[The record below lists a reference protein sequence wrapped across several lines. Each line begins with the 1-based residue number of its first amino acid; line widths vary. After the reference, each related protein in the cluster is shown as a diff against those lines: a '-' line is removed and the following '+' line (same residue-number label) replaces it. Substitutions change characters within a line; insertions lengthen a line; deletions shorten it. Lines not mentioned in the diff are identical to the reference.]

1 MEHLKNALYIISYVI
16 MVAVV
21 LLVTVFYRQ
30 PLASVL
36 LVFLIILPFISLAA
50 GAYGYKHISVTATAS
65 SEHITAGDEFKI
77 RLHVR
82 NTSPVPLLR
91 CTLLYSF
98 CNLYRQD
105 KEKFSMTLAGESF
118 ASEVISVGFRT
129 SMPGMFVLDADEI
142 LISDPLH
149 FHTFTGKVNIHI
161 TIPVMPKEIPLP
173 DKDLPKFEG
182 EPFDDIL
189 SENGELTRD
198 IRQLREYRVGDRIRD
213 IHWKASASSG
223 ELMVKE
229 YERSIDLMYFLLP
242 EISKDHEEGTLVYY
256 YSLGKKMLS
265 ENMGFRTAIYDPDTK
280 IFSYMNVSDERS
292 LNESVYELMRKKA
305 SPEDVYSIYM
315 NQNPASYGVIRIC
328 QDRII
333 LS

>member
-1 MEHLKNALYIISYVI
+1 MEHLKNALYIISYVM

-30 PLASVL
+30 PLASIL
-36 LVFLIILPFISLAA
+36 LVFLIILPFISLAS
-50 GAYGYKHISVTATAS
+50 GFYGYKHISITAAAPT
-65 SEHITAGDEFKI
+65 EHITSGDEFRI
-77 RLHVR
+77 RLHIR

-98 CNLYRQD
+98 YNFYRKD
-105 KEKFSMTLAGESF
+105 DEKFSLTLAGESF
-118 ASEVISVGFRT
+118 ASETINISFKT
-129 SMPGMFVLDADEI
+129 AIPGMFVLDADKV

-161 TIPVMPKEIPLP
+161 TIPVMPKVIPLP

-182 EPFDDIL
+182 EPFDDII

-198 IRQLREYRVGDRIRD
+198 IRQLREYRAGDRLRD

-229 YERSIDLMYFLLP
+229 YEKSIDLMYLLLP
-242 EISKDHEEGTLVYY
+242 EVTKGHEEGTLVYY
-256 YSLGKKMLS
+256 YSLGKKMIS
-265 ENMGFRTAIYDPDTK
+265 SGMGFRTAVYDPDSK
-280 IFSYMNVSDERS
+280 VFSYLNVSDEKS
-292 LNESVYELMRKKA
+292 LDESLYEIMRKK
-305 SPEDVYSIYM
+305 SSSEDVYSVYM

-328 QDRII
+328 QDKII
-333 LS
+333 LN

>member
-1 MEHLKNALYIISYVI
+1 MEHIKNALYIISYLM

-36 LVFLIILPFISLAA
+36 LVFLIILPFISLAS
-50 GAYGYKHISVTATAS
+50 GAYGYRHISITATAPTES
-65 SEHITAGDEFKI
+65 INAGDEFRI
-77 RLHVR
+77 RFHIR

-105 KEKFSMTLAGESF
+105 DEKFTMTLAGESF
-118 ASEVISVGFRT
+118 ASEKISMSFKT
-129 SMPGMFVLDADEI
+129 SMPGMFTFDADKV

-161 TIPVMPKEIPLP
+161 TIPVMPKVVTLP

-182 EPFDDIL
+182 EPFDDII
-189 SENGELTRD
+189 SEQGELTRD
-198 IRQLREYRVGDRIRD
+198 IKQLREYRAGDRLRD
-213 IHWKASASSG
+213 IHWKASASAG

-229 YERSIDLMYFLLP
+229 YERSVDLMYLLLP
-242 EISKDHEEGTLVYY
+242 EINKGKEEGALVYY

-265 ENMGFRTAIYDPDTK
+265 SNMGFRTAIYDPDTRV
-280 IFSYMNVSDERS
+280 FSYMNVSDSKS
-292 LNESVYELMRKKA
+292 LDESVYEIMRKKA
-305 SPEDVYSIYM
+305 SKEDVFTMYM
-315 NQNPASYGVIRIC
+315 TQNPASYGVIRIC

-333 LS
+333 LN

>member
-1 MEHLKNALYIISYVI
+1 MEHIKNALYIISYLM

-36 LVFLIILPFISLAA
+36 LVFLIILPFISLAS
-50 GAYGYKHISVTATAS
+50 GAYGYRHISITATAPTES
-65 SEHITAGDEFKI
+65 INAGDEFRI
-77 RLHVR
+77 RFHIR

-105 KEKFSMTLAGESF
+105 DEKFTMTLAGESF
-118 ASEVISVGFRT
+118 ASEKISMSFKT
-129 SMPGMFVLDADEI
+129 SMPGMFTFDADKV

-149 FHTFTGKVNIHI
+149 FHTFTGKVKIHI
-161 TIPVMPKEIPLP
+161 TIPVMPKVVPLP

-182 EPFDDIL
+182 EPFDDII
-189 SENGELTRD
+189 SEQGELTRD
-198 IRQLREYRVGDRIRD
+198 IKQLREYRAGDRLRD
-213 IHWKASASSG
+213 IHWKASASAG

-229 YERSIDLMYFLLP
+229 YERSVDLMYLLLP
-242 EISKDHEEGTLVYY
+242 EINKGKEEGALVYY

-265 ENMGFRTAIYDPDTK
+265 SNMGFRTAIYDPDTRV
-280 IFSYMNVSDERS
+280 FSYMNVSDSKS
-292 LNESVYELMRKKA
+292 LDESVYEIMRKKA
-305 SPEDVYSIYM
+305 SKEDVFTMYM
-315 NQNPASYGVIRIC
+315 TQNPASYGVIRIC

-333 LS
+333 LN

>member
-1 MEHLKNALYIISYVI
+1 MEHIKNALYIISYVM

-36 LVFLIILPFISLAA
+36 LVFLIILPFISLAS
-50 GAYGYKHISVTATAS
+50 GAYGYKHISVTATAPTEAVS
-65 SEHITAGDEFKI
+65 AGDEFRI
-77 RLHVR
+77 RFHIR

-91 CTLLYSF
+91 CTLPYSF
-98 CNLYRQD
+98 CNLYRKD
-105 KEKFSMTLAGESF
+105 DEKFSMTLAGESF
-118 ASEVISVGFRT
+118 ASETVSVSFKT
-129 SMPGMFVLDADEI
+129 AIPGMFTFDADKI

-161 TIPVMPKEIPLP
+161 TIPVMPKAIHLP

-182 EPFDDIL
+182 EPFDDII
-189 SENGELTRD
+189 SEQGELTRD
-198 IRQLREYRVGDRIRD
+198 IRQLREYRAGDRLRD
-213 IHWKASASSG
+213 IHWKASASTG

-229 YERSIDLMYFLLP
+229 YERSVDLMYLLLP
-242 EISKDHEEGTLVYY
+242 EIIKDHEEGALIYY
-256 YSLGKKMLS
+256 YSLGKKMIS
-265 ENMGFRTAIYDPDTK
+265 SGMGFRTAVYNPDTK
-280 IFSYMNVSDERS
+280 IFSYLNVSDEKS
-292 LNESVYELMRKKA
+292 LDESMYEIMRQKA
-305 SPEDVYSIYM
+305 SKEEVYSIYM

-333 LS
+333 LN

>member
-1 MEHLKNALYIISYVI
+1 MEHIKNALYIISYLM

-36 LVFLIILPFISLAA
+36 LVFLIILPFISLAS
-50 GAYGYKHISVTATAS
+50 GAYGYRHISITATAPTES
-65 SEHITAGDEFKI
+65 INAGDEFRI
-77 RLHVR
+77 RFHIR

-105 KEKFSMTLAGESF
+105 DEKFSMTLAGESF
-118 ASEVISVGFRT
+118 ASDMISVSFKT
-129 SMPGMFVLDADEI
+129 SMPGMFTFDADKV

-161 TIPVMPKEIPLP
+161 TIPVMPKVVTLP

-182 EPFDDIL
+182 EPFDDII
-189 SENGELTRD
+189 SEQGELTRD
-198 IRQLREYRVGDRIRD
+198 IKQLREYRAGDRLRD
-213 IHWKASASSG
+213 IHWKASASAG

-229 YERSIDLMYFLLP
+229 YERSVDLMYLLLP
-242 EISKDHEEGTLVYY
+242 EINKGKEEGALVYY

-265 ENMGFRTAIYDPDTK
+265 SNMGFRTAIYDPDTRV
-280 IFSYMNVSDERS
+280 FSYMNVSDSKS
-292 LNESVYELMRKKA
+292 LDESVYEIMRKKA
-305 SPEDVYSIYM
+305 SKEDVFTMYM
-315 NQNPASYGVIRIC
+315 TQNPASYGVIRIC

-333 LS
+333 LN

>member
-1 MEHLKNALYIISYVI
+1 

-36 LVFLIILPFISLAA
+36 LVFLIILPFISLAS
-50 GAYGYKHISVTATAS
+50 GAYGYRHISITATAPTES
-65 SEHITAGDEFKI
+65 INAGDEFRI
-77 RLHVR
+77 RFHIR

-105 KEKFSMTLAGESF
+105 DEKFTMTLAGESF
-118 ASEVISVGFRT
+118 ASEKISMSFKT
-129 SMPGMFVLDADEI
+129 SMPGMFTFDADKV

-149 FHTFTGKVNIHI
+149 FHTFSGKVNIHI
-161 TIPVMPKEIPLP
+161 TIPVMPKVVTLP

-182 EPFDDIL
+182 EPFDDII
-189 SENGELTRD
+189 SEQGELTRD
-198 IRQLREYRVGDRIRD
+198 IKQLREYRAGDRLRD
-213 IHWKASASSG
+213 IHWKASASAG

-229 YERSIDLMYFLLP
+229 YERSVDLMYLLLP
-242 EISKDHEEGTLVYY
+242 EINKGKEEGALVYY

-265 ENMGFRTAIYDPDTK
+265 SNMGFRTAIYDPDTRV
-280 IFSYMNVSDERS
+280 FSYMNVSDSKS
-292 LNESVYELMRKKA
+292 LDESVYEIMRKKA
-305 SPEDVYSIYM
+305 SKEDVFTMYM
-315 NQNPASYGVIRIC
+315 TQNPASYGVIRIC

-333 LS
+333 LN

>member
-1 MEHLKNALYIISYVI
+1 

-36 LVFLIILPFISLAA
+36 LVFLIILPFISLAS
-50 GAYGYKHISVTATAS
+50 GAYGYRHISITATAPTES
-65 SEHITAGDEFKI
+65 INAGDEFRI
-77 RLHVR
+77 RFHIR

-105 KEKFSMTLAGESF
+105 DEKFTMTLAGESF
-118 ASEVISVGFRT
+118 ASEKISMSFKT
-129 SMPGMFVLDADEI
+129 SMPGMFTFDADKV

-161 TIPVMPKEIPLP
+161 TIPVMPKVVTLP

-182 EPFDDIL
+182 EPFDDII
-189 SENGELTRD
+189 SEQGELTRD
-198 IRQLREYRVGDRIRD
+198 IKQLREYRAGDRLRD
-213 IHWKASASSG
+213 IHWKASASAG

-229 YERSIDLMYFLLP
+229 YERSVDLMYLLLP
-242 EISKDHEEGTLVYY
+242 EINKGKEEGALVYY

-265 ENMGFRTAIYDPDTK
+265 SNMGFRTAIYDPDTRV
-280 IFSYMNVSDERS
+280 FSYMNVSDSKS
-292 LNESVYELMRKKA
+292 LDESVYEIMRKKA
-305 SPEDVYSIYM
+305 SKEDVFTMYM
-315 NQNPASYGVIRIC
+315 TQNPASYGVIRIC

-333 LS
+333 LN

>member
-1 MEHLKNALYIISYVI
+1 MEHIKNALYIISYLM

-36 LVFLIILPFISLAA
+36 LVFLIILPFISLAS
-50 GAYGYKHISVTATAS
+50 GAYGYRHISITATAPTES
-65 SEHITAGDEFKI
+65 INAGDEFRI
-77 RLHVR
+77 RFHIR

-105 KEKFSMTLAGESF
+105 DEKFSMTLAGESF
-118 ASEVISVGFRT
+118 ASDMISVSFKT
-129 SMPGMFVLDADEI
+129 SMPGMFTFDADKV

-161 TIPVMPKEIPLP
+161 TIPVMPKVVTLP

-182 EPFDDIL
+182 EPFDDII
-189 SENGELTRD
+189 SEHGELTRD
-198 IRQLREYRVGDRIRD
+198 IKQLREYRAGDRLRD
-213 IHWKASASSG
+213 IHWKASASAG

-229 YERSIDLMYFLLP
+229 YERSVDLMYLLLP
-242 EISKDHEEGTLVYY
+242 EINKGKEEGALVYY

-265 ENMGFRTAIYDPDTK
+265 SNMGFRTAIYDPDTRV
-280 IFSYMNVSDERS
+280 FSYMNVSDSRS
-292 LNESVYELMRKKA
+292 LDESVYEIMRKKA
-305 SPEDVYSIYM
+305 SKEDVFTMYM
-315 NQNPASYGVIRIC
+315 TQNPASYGVIRIC

-333 LS
+333 LN